1 MLSSSDDVIQNYCD
15 LLNRG
20 ACNSCIVGQV
30 WIRSELNITAV
41 ERLISQAMPVNRP
54 LPVDNVTEKSA
65 KRTFQRVFS
74 DSTQSSKAYFVVTCT
89 GKDLSKAFAS
99 IISSNEMLHI
109 GSNRS
114 ACNGC
119 REGRMETLSF
129 DNLKGTST
137 VKVPPSP
144 PHRPTTAGP
153 IEYR

>member
-15 LLNRG
+15 LLNE

-54 LPVDNVTEKSA
+54 LPVDNVTEEST

-99 IISSNEMLHI
+99 TISSNEMLHI
-109 GSNRS
+109 GSRRS
-114 ACNGC
+114 SK
-119 REGRMETLSF
+119 RVEIDL
-129 DNLKGTST
+129 
-137 VKVPPSP
+137 
-144 PHRPTTAGP
+144 PTMGA
-153 IEYR
+153 